1 MTGDAIPRLE
11 WKGRTGPFTVS
22 LGEGVFHPTHTS
34 RAIADALEIGPDDV
48 VIDVGCGCGVLS
60 FVSARLGA
68 KRVIGCDLSER
79 AVEIAKDNAELLS
92 LEDRVEFRVGDL
104 LQPVR
109 GEKATVIIGDVSG
122 IPDEIG
128 RLAGWFP
135 DGHAGGPTGAELPA
149 AMLESIRENDCLV
162 PGGRLYLPTGT
173 LQAENRILEVA
184 RRIFGAANLQSLVQ
198 REFPLPDVVAKSKAV
213 AQMMKEGILNLQA
226 RGSRLLWR
234 LQIWRCELPEHF
246 GTSATASPQLS

>member
-1 MTGDAIPRLE
+1 MVWMTETTDPNILE

-34 RAIADALEIGPDDV
+34 RTIAEALEIEPGET
-48 VIDVGCGCGVLS
+48 VIDVGCGSGVLS
-60 FVSARLGA
+60 FVAARLGA
-68 KRVIGCDLSER
+68 GHVIGTDLSAE
-79 AVEIAKDNAELLS
+79 AVGVARENAIALGLQDS
-92 LEDRVEFRVGDL
+92 VEFRVGNL
-104 LQPVR
+104 LDPVR
-109 GEKATVIIGDVSG
+109 GEQANVIIGDVSG

-149 AMLESIRENDCLV
+149 AMLESIRENDCLA

-173 LQAENRILEVA
+173 IQAENKILEVA
-184 RRIFGAANLQSLVQ
+184 RRIFGQANLQSLLS
-198 REFPLPDVVAKSKAV
+198 REFPLPEVVAKSKEV
-213 AQMMKEGILNLQA
+213 ARMMREGVLDLQS

-234 LQIWRCELPEHF
+234 LQIWRCELPP
-246 GTSATASPQLS
+246 A

>member
-1 MTGDAIPRLE
+1 MLE
-11 WKGRTGPFTVS
+11 WKGRTGPFTVE

-34 RAIADALEIGPDDV
+34 RTLAEALEITPDDV

-60 FVSARLGA
+60 FVAARLGA
-68 KRVIGCDLSER
+68 KRVIGCDLSEE
-79 AVEIAKDNAELLS
+79 AIEIARRNAVLLGVQ
-92 LEDRVEFRVGDL
+92 DRVEFRVGDL

-109 GEKATVIIGDVSG
+109 GERATVIIGDVSG

-173 LQAENRILEVA
+173 IQAENAILDVA
-184 RRIFGAANLQSLVQ
+184 RRLFGQANLQALLE

-213 AQMMKEGILNLQA
+213 AQMMKDGVLDLRA
-226 RGSRLLWR
+226 RGSRLLWSLR
-234 LQIWRCELPEHF
+234 IWRVVNPEPASLPP
-246 GTSATASPQLS
+246 GSAVV

>member
-1 MTGDAIPRLE
+1 MDQPAENILE

-34 RAIADALEIGPDDV
+34 RTLAEALEIRPDDV

-60 FVSARLGA
+60 FVAARLGA
-68 KRVIGCDLSER
+68 KRVIGCDLSEQ
-79 AVEIAKDNAELLS
+79 AIEIARENAVRLG

-104 LQPVR
+104 LKPVR
-109 GEKATVIIGDVSG
+109 GERATVIIGDVSG

-128 RLAGWFP
+128 RIAGWFP

-149 AMLESIRENDCLV
+149 AMLESIHQNDCLV
-162 PGGRLYLPTGT
+162 PGGRIFLPTGT
-173 LQAENRILEVA
+173 IQNERTILETA
-184 RRIFGAANLQSLVQ
+184 KALFGAANLHHLLE

-213 AQMMKEGILNLQA
+213 AQMMREGILDLRA
-226 RGSRLLWR
+226 RGSRLLWSLR
-234 LQIWRCELPEHF
+234 IWQVVNPPVLPP
-246 GTSATASPQLS
+246 A

>member
-1 MTGDAIPRLE
+1 MTGQDQLE
-11 WKGRTGPFTVS
+11 WKGRTGPFTVT

-34 RAIADALEIGPDDV
+34 RTLADALAIAPDDV

-60 FVSARLGA
+60 FVAARLGA
-68 KRVIGCDLSER
+68 KRVIGCDLSEEAVQIAR
-79 AVEIAKDNAELLS
+79 ANAVRMGLQ
-92 LEDRVEFRVGDL
+92 DRVEFRVGDL
-104 LQPVR
+104 LEPVR
-109 GEKATVIIGDVSG
+109 GERATVIIGDVSG

-128 RLAGWFP
+128 RIAGWFP

-173 LQAENRILEVA
+173 LQNERTILDTA
-184 RRIFGAANLQSLVQ
+184 KQLFGSSSLHRLLE

-213 AQMMKEGILNLQA
+213 AQMMREGVLDLRA
-226 RGSRLLWR
+226 RGSRLLWSLR
-234 LQIWRCELPEHF
+234 IWQVVNPGPAALPP
-246 GTSATASPQLS
+246 A